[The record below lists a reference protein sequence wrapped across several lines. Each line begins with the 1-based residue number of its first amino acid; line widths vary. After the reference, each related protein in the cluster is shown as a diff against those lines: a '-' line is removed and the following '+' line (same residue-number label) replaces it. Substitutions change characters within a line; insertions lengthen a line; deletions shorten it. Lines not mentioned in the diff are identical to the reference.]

1 MANVT
6 VIEHPLIQHKLTN
19 MRRKQTSTSKFRALL
34 HEIAMFLAYEATRDL
49 PVTTEAIETPM
60 GPMDAPTID
69 GKKLCFISIL
79 RAGNGLV
86 DGMLAAVPSA
96 RVGHIGLY
104 RDHDT
109 LQAIEYYFKVP
120 ADLEIRDVIVAD
132 PMLAT
137 GNSAIAALEKIKQL
151 HPKSLKFICLLAAP
165 EGIEALQAAHPDV
178 PIYTAAIDSHL
189 NEHGY
194 IVPGLGD
201 AGDRIYGTK

>member
-178 PIYTAAIDSHL
+178 PIYTADIDSHL

>member
-120 ADLEIRDVIVAD
+120 ADLE
-132 PMLAT
+132 
-137 GNSAIAALEKIKQL
+137 
-151 HPKSLKFICLLAAP
+151 
-165 EGIEALQAAHPDV
+165 
-178 PIYTAAIDSHL
+178 
-189 NEHGY
+189 
-194 IVPGLGD
+194 
-201 AGDRIYGTK
+201 